1 MYHEEDADLS
11 IIQGRKVAII
21 GYGSQGHAHALN
33 LRDSGVDVRVGLKD
47 GSPSRAK
54 AEAEG
59 LRVVSVAEAV
69 KESTVIMILAPDHL
83 QRHIYTDSILP
94 NLKDGDALFFG
105 HGFNIRFGYIKPTAS
120 VDVCMVAPKGPGHL
134 VRREYAAGRGVPV
147 IVAVEQDS
155 TGNAWPLTLS
165 YAKAIGGLRAGGIL
179 TTFTEET
186 ETDLFGEQSVLCGG
200 ASQLVMYGFE
210 VLTEA
215 GYQPEV
221 AYFECL
227 HELKLIVDLMYE
239 GGIAKQRWSVSDT
252 AEFGDY
258 VSGPQAAQRVAKPI
272 VLIAEE
278 LSPATLEALGPDFEV
293 VNCDGANRAELL
305 AALAKGVD
313 AVLIRSATKMDAEAI
328 AAAKGLKVIARAG
341 VGLDNVDIPAA
352 TAAGVMVVNA
362 PTSNIVSAA
371 ELAIALLMASAR
383 FVSPAHAALRN
394 GKWARSKYTGAEIF
408 EKTLGIVGFGRIGQ
422 LVAHRMQAFGMDVVA
437 YDPYLQPARAAQLGV
452 RLVELDELLKVS
464 DFITIHLPKTKE
476 TANLIGVEALKKVK
490 STVRIINAARGG
502 VLDEAALFDAITEG
516 RVAGA
521 GLDVFSTEPCT
532 DSPLFTLDQVVAT
545 PHLGASTDEAQERA
559 GIAVA
564 VSVRKAL
571 AGELVPDAVNVKGGA
586 IHEEIRPSLPLVEKM
601 AQIATAIAGEAPV
614 SMDLTVKGEISEH
627 DSSILATSALKGA
640 LLGCGLLDVTYVN
653 APALAAERG
662 VTSSVTTDPESPE
675 YRSMISLRAA
685 LADGKIVTVDGTLMG
700 IRKVEKIIAIDSFDL
715 DLPPT
720 ENLLFL
726 RYSDKPGVVGA
737 VGNALGKAGIN
748 IAGMQVARS
757 SAGGNALMALTVD
770 SQISDELITS
780 VKKETGAELVRSV
793 TLVG

>member
-1 MYHEEDADLS
+1 
-11 IIQGRKVAII
+11 
-21 GYGSQGHAHALN
+21 
-33 LRDSGVDVRVGLKD
+33 
-47 GSPSRAK
+47 
-54 AEAEG
+54 
-59 LRVVSVAEAV
+59 
-69 KESTVIMILAPDHL
+69 
-83 QRHIYTDSILP
+83 
-94 NLKDGDALFFG
+94 
-105 HGFNIRFGYIKPTAS
+105 
-120 VDVCMVAPKGPGHL
+120 
-134 VRREYAAGRGVPV
+134 
-147 IVAVEQDS
+147 
-155 TGNAWPLTLS
+155 
-165 YAKAIGGLRAGGIL
+165 
-179 TTFTEET
+179 
-186 ETDLFGEQSVLCGG
+186 
-200 ASQLVMYGFE
+200 
-210 VLTEA
+210 
-215 GYQPEV
+215 
-221 AYFECL
+221 
-227 HELKLIVDLMYE
+227 
-239 GGIAKQRWSVSDT
+239 
-252 AEFGDY
+252 
-258 VSGPQAAQRVAKPI
+258 VAKPI

-490 STVRIINAARGG
+490 PTVRIINAARGG

-532 DSPLFTLDQVVAT
+532 NSPLFTLDQVVAT

-640 LLGCGLLDVTYVN
+640 LLGCGLSDVTYVN

-770 SQISDELITS
+770 SPISDELIKS